1 MVNACLDQSVETPS
15 FLSWVVILP
24 PYCSFHSQTFSTNFS
39 RPRSCLVLPSSFMRF
54 FSTTTYG
61 SGGGRATYLSSNT
74 GVVDAGDPEGLVA
87 AHSLPRRSSG
97 GGDTY
102 QRVMVSSMALVRA
115 WPR

>member
-1 MVNACLDQSVETPS
+1 M
-15 FLSWVVILP
+15 
-24 PYCSFHSQTFSTNFS
+24 
-39 RPRSCLVLPSSFMRF
+39 
-54 FSTTTYG
+54 
-61 SGGGRATYLSSNT
+61 YLSSNT